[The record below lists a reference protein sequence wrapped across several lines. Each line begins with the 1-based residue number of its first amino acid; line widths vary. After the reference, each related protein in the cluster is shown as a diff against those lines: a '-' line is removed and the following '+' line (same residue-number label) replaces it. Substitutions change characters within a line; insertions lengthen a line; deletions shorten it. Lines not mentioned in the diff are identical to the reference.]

1 MSIFKR
7 RSVNGWQPQ
16 QLTRRDVTF
25 ATWIAFFAWVF
36 AVYDFILFGTLLPEI
51 GAHFGW
57 SEVEQSEIATLVAV
71 GGAVIA
77 LAVGPLVDR
86 LGRRMGIVITVGGAA
101 LCSLLTAGGGAWGK
115 GALTAIRSVA
125 GLGYAE
131 QTVNATYL
139 SELYTALDDPKLNK
153 RKGFIYSLVQGG
165 WPVGA
170 LVASALTAV
179 LMPLIGWQGSF
190 VFAALPSLVI
200 AFLAL
205 KLKETPQFEV
215 HRHIRQLREAGNEND
230 ARQVA
235 SDYAVEY
242 DEHKSAGLA
251 AAFRGPSLRA
261 TLVLGGAVLLNWF
274 AIQIF
279 SVLGTTVITKTH
291 AVSFNSSLLILIMS
305 NLVGYCGYLAH
316 GWLGDRIGRRNTIAV
331 GWMLGGVA
339 FTGMLFCPDN
349 FATIVVLY
357 SLGLFFL
364 IGPYAAA
371 LLFISESFPTAI
383 RATAG
388 SLIGAMGP
396 VGAIIAGIGTTT
408 ILSKGGNWQDAAL
421 WFGALP
427 CFISGMVIL
436 LARQLPQTTA
446 AVTPPVNAQLQG
458 APHE

>member
-1 MSIFKR
+1 MSIFKKT
-7 RSVNGWQPQ
+7 SVNGWQPQ
-16 QLTRRDVTF
+16 QLTIKDVKF

-51 GAHFGW
+51 GGHFGW
-57 SEVEQSEIATLVAV
+57 SEVEQAEIATWVAV

-77 LAVGPLVDR
+77 LAIGPLVDR

-101 LCSLLTAGGGAWGK
+101 LCSLLTAIGGAGGK

-153 RKGFIYSLVQGG
+153 RKGFVYSLVQGG

-190 VFAALPSLVI
+190 IFAALPSLII
-200 AFLAL
+200 AVLAL
-205 KLKETPQFEV
+205 KLKETPQFQV
-215 HRHIRQLREAGNEND
+215 QKKIQQLREQGNTQD

-235 SDYAVEY
+235 ADYQVAYE
-242 DEHKSAGLA
+242 EQARSGLA
-251 AAFRGPSLRA
+251 AAFRGPALRA
-261 TLVLGGAVLLNWF
+261 TLVLGGAFLINWF

-291 AVSFNSSLLILIMS
+291 AVSFDNSLLILILS
-305 NLVGYCGYLAH
+305 NLVGYGGYLAH
-316 GWLGDRIGRRNTIAV
+316 GWLGDRIGRRNTIAF

-339 FTGMLFCPDN
+339 FAGMLYCPDN
-349 FATIVVLY
+349 FTTIVALY
-357 SLGLFFL
+357 SVGLFFL

-371 LLFISESFPTAI
+371 LFFISESFPTSI

-388 SLIGAMGP
+388 ALIAAMGP
-396 VGAIIAGIGTTT
+396 VGAVVASLGTTSV
-408 ILSKGGNWQDAAL
+408 LSHGGHWQDAAL
-421 WFGALP
+421 WFGAVP
-427 CFISGMVIL
+427 CFISGIIML
-436 LARQLPQTTA
+436 FARAGAHPS
-446 AVTPPVNAQLQG
+446 VDVNPPVKTQPQA
-458 APHE
+458 

>member
-1 MSIFKR
+1 MSIFKKI
-7 RSVNGWQPQ
+7 SVNGWQPQ
-16 QLTRRDVTF
+16 QLTIRDVKF

-51 GAHFGW
+51 GGHFGW
-57 SEVEQSEIATLVAV
+57 SEVEQAEIATWVAV

-77 LAVGPLVDR
+77 LAIGPLVDR
-86 LGRRMGIVITVGGAA
+86 LGRRMGIVVTVGGAA
-101 LCSLLTAGGGAWGK
+101 LCSLLTAIGGAWGK

-153 RKGFIYSLVQGG
+153 RKGFVYSLVQGG

-170 LVASALTAV
+170 LVASALTAI
-179 LMPLIGWQGSF
+179 LMPIIGWQGSF
-190 VFAALPSLVI
+190 IFAALPSLVI
-200 AFLAL
+200 ALLAL
-205 KLKETPQFEV
+205 KLKETPQFQV
-215 HRHIRQLREAGNEND
+215 QKKIQQLREQGNVQD

-235 SDYAVEY
+235 ADYQVTYE
-242 DEHKSAGLA
+242 EQHRSGLA

-261 TLVLGGAVLLNWF
+261 TLVLGGAVLINWF

-291 AVSFNSSLLILIMS
+291 DVSFNNSLLILILS
-305 NLVGYCGYLAH
+305 NLVGYCGYLVH
-316 GWLGDRIGRRNTIAV
+316 GWLGDRVGRRNTIAV

-339 FTGMLFCPDN
+339 FTGMLYCPDN
-349 FATIVVLY
+349 FAIIVALY
-357 SLGLFFL
+357 SIGLFFL

-371 LLFISESFPTAI
+371 LFFISESFPTAI

-388 SLIGAMGP
+388 ALIGAMGP
-396 VGAIIAGIGTTT
+396 VGAIIAGIGTTSV
-408 ILSKGGNWQDAAL
+408 LSSGGHWQDAAL
-421 WFGALP
+421 WFGAVP
-427 CFISGMVIL
+427 CFISGIIMFFARGSAPLSAEVNSVA
-436 LARQLPQTTA
+436 ARQPQA
-446 AVTPPVNAQLQG
+446 
-458 APHE
+458 